1 MNIIEVNQLTV
12 DYGSNRGVFDLT
24 FDLKKGEVLG
34 FLGPNGAGKTT
45 AIRQLMG
52 FSTPDKGSCKI
63 LGKDPKTEA
72 MSIQKH
78 IGYLP
83 GEPVFMNNMNGLEF
97 IRFISE
103 MKGLKNINRAKEL
116 CSYFELNPDMK
127 IKKMS
132 KGMKQKIGLI
142 CAFMQESDILILDEP
157 TSGLD
162 PLMQNKFIKLIQE
175 EKKKGTTILMSS
187 HLFEE
192 IERTCDRV
200 VIIKN
205 GKLMATQDVQIL
217 KESQNKTFILTFFNH
232 ETLKAFIAESPQA
245 KVLNQTQVKV
255 MVQGDVNPLIRLLAQ
270 YTIANMEMIHQTLE
284 NSFMHFYGED
294 QHD

>member
-12 DYGSNRGVFDLT
+12 DYGNNRGVFDLS
-24 FDLKKGEVLG
+24 FHLKKGEVLG
-34 FLGPNGAGKTT
+34 FLGPNGSGKTT
-45 AIRQLMG
+45 TIRQLMG
-52 FSTPDKGSCKI
+52 FSTPNKGFCKV
-63 LGKDPKTEA
+63 LGKDPKKDA
-72 MSIQKH
+72 PLLQKH

-83 GEPVFMNNMNGLEF
+83 GEPVFMDNMNGLDF
-97 IRFISE
+97 IQLISE
-103 MKGLKNINRAKEL
+103 MKGLENTNRAMEL
-116 CSYFELNPDMK
+116 CSYFELNPDMR

-142 CAFMQESDILILDEP
+142 CAFMQEGDILILDEP

-175 EKKKGTTILMSS
+175 EKKKGTSILMSS

-205 GKLMATQDVQIL
+205 GKLMATEDIKVL
-217 KESQNKTFILTFFNH
+217 KESQSKTFILTFFNH
-232 ETLKAFIAESPQA
+232 EVREQFITEWPKAKAMNQLQA
-245 KVLNQTQVKV
+245 MV
-255 MVQGDVNPLIRLLAQ
+255 MVQGDVNPLIRLLAK
-270 YTIANMEMIHQTLE
+270 YTIANMEMMTQTLE

-294 QHD
+294 DYD